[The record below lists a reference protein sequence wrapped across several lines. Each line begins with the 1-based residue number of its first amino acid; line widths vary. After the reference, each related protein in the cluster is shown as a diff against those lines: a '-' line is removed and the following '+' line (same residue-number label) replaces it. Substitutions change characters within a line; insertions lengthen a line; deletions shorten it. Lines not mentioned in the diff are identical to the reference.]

1 MTTPPSEI
9 SPALAHRLEGVR
21 AVLFDLDGT
30 LLDTIELILTS
41 FRHATKEVLGSA
53 LPDEVLT
60 RNIGIPLRVQ
70 MREFSDD
77 PGEADEMLRIYREHN
92 GEIHDAMVAAFPGVR
107 VMLDGVAGLGLP
119 MGVVTSK
126 SRPLA
131 LRGLEITGLAA
142 YFDALVTSDDTE
154 IHKPD
159 PYPLNVAADALGVQ
173 LRYCVYVG
181 DSPHDVRAA
190 VDGGAVAVAATWGV
204 ADDPE
209 LLTEGPDIVLD
220 SVAQILPLLSRTI
233 RDDGRSATEQ
243 SPPTPSENGA

>member
-1 MTTPPSEI
+1 VTTAIPYI
-9 SPALAHRLEGVR
+9 SPALAERLDGVR

-41 FRHATKEVLGSA
+41 FRHATHEVLGKA

-70 MREFSDD
+70 MSEFSDD

-92 GEIHDAMVAAFPGVR
+92 GDIHDRMVAAFPGVR
-107 VMLDGVAGLGLP
+107 EMLDGLAARGLP

-126 SRPLA
+126 SRTLA
-131 LRGLEITGLAA
+131 ERGLAITGLDG
-142 YFDALVTSDDTE
+142 YFDTLVTSDDTE

-159 PYPLNVAADALGVQ
+159 PYPLTVAAGALGVQ

-181 DSPHDVRAA
+181 DSPHDMRAA

-204 ADDPE
+204 SDDPE
-209 LLTEGPDIVLD
+209 LVAEGPDVVID
-220 SVAQILPLLSRTI
+220 SVGQLLPLLA
-233 RDDGRSATEQ
+233 RDRRAREG
-243 SPPTPSENGA
+243 SERE